1 MPQPAN
7 LTKAQ
12 LHEIQWPKEQPA
24 QDNKKKS
31 LEVQFNPQ
39 TLSLRFSNTFAGT
52 EQGGG
57 AARQFVG
64 KSSTTLSLDL
74 WFDVTAPSTKG
85 SEPAIDDVRQLTK
98 EVIYFIK
105 PGERIVDGKKGLLPP
120 GIRFVWGTFLF
131 DGFVD
136 SLSEALEFFSA
147 DGKPLR
153 AKISLS
159 ITQQEITLP
168 DNREGAASGL
178 GLGIGAGFGLS
189 AGIGISG
196 GVGLGAGVSLSA
208 GASIGMAG
216 TQPLVQAR
224 AGVSIQGMAGGSGQ
238 TGNWKTIAL
247 ANNIENPRRI
257 EAGTLINTNVSGSIK
272 VE

>member
-7 LTKAQ
+7 LKKAE
-12 LHEIQWPKEQPA
+12 LREIKWPKGEPA
-24 QDNKKKS
+24 QENKKKVV
-31 LEVQFNPQ
+31 EVQFNPQ
-39 TLSLRFSNTFAGT
+39 TLTVRFSNQVTGT
-52 EQGGG
+52 EQIGG

-64 KSSTTLSLDL
+64 KGSTTLSLDL
-74 WFDVTAPSTKG
+74 WFDVTAPSAKG
-85 SEPAIDDVRQLTK
+85 SVQSKDDVRQLTK

-105 PGERIVDGKKGLLPP
+105 PEERIVDGEKGLLPP
-120 GIRFVWGTFLF
+120 GVRFVWGTFLF
-131 DGFVD
+131 EGFVD

-153 AKISLS
+153 SKISLS
-159 ITQQEITLP
+159 ITQQEIQYRF
-168 DNREGAASGL
+168 NEGGAGLGSGL
-178 GLGIGAGFGLS
+178 GFGAGLGLS

-216 TQPLVQAR
+216 TQPLVQAQ
-224 AGVSIQGMAGGSGQ
+224 AGVSIQGMAGSSGQ
-238 TGNWKTIAL
+238 TGNWKNIAL
-247 ANNIENPRRI
+247 ANNIENPRQI